1 MSAYGGPDIVDSDL
15 ILALDAGNARSYPG
29 TGTTWADLSGNGGT
43 GTLVGSPTYSSTNG
57 GSLVFSGTNYA
68 TAATANSLFNF
79 GTGNFSMFMWIKCAA
94 TNNYITIGS
103 LDNSASGNGIVFYG
117 QTGSGYFRTWVAGVV
132 NVGTIV
138 VCSGNWINIG
148 ITRSSGTVIQY
159 VNGLSNSTFTA
170 ANSLLTNQTLALG
183 SNYSS
188 RAGDYAGFPG
198 NIANVNIYN
207 RALSAAE
214 VLQNYNALR
223 GRYGL

>member
-1 MSAYGGPDIVDSDL
+1 MSAHGGPEIVDSGL
-15 ILALDAGNARSYPG
+15 ILALDAGNPRSYPG
-29 TGTTWADLSGNGGT
+29 TGTTWTDLSGNGGT

-57 GSLVFSGTNYA
+57 GSLVFSGTNYV

-79 GTGNFSMFMWIKCAA
+79 GTGNFSMFMWIKCS
-94 TNNYITIGS
+94 TINNYTTIAS

-148 ITRSSGTVIQY
+148 ITRSSGLVTQY
-159 VNGLSNSTFTA
+159 INGLSTSTFTA
-170 ANSLLTNQTLALG
+170 ANSVLTNQTLALG
-183 SNYSS
+183 SNVST
-188 RAGDYAGFPG
+188 GPGGYAGFPG
-198 NIANVNIYN
+198 NISTVNIYN
-207 RALSAAE
+207 RAISAAE

-223 GRYGL
+223 GRYAL

>member
-1 MSAYGGPDIVDSDL
+1 MSAYGGPS
-15 ILALDAGNARSYPG
+15 ILNSGLVLNLDAGNARSYPG
-29 TGTTWADLSGNGGT
+29 TGTTWTDLSGNGGT

-57 GSLVFSGTNYA
+57 GSLVFSGTNYV

-103 LDNSASGNGIVFYG
+103 LDNSSSGNGIVFYG

-198 NIANVNIYN
+198 SISNASIYN
-207 RALSAAE
+207 RALSADE
-214 VLQNYNALR
+214 VAQNFNALR
-223 GRYGL
+223 GRYAL